1 MDTWTAWDCT
11 TVLLFLKQGFSQ
23 KNTISRSLGYIPLR
37 RSALAVSYALMPLMT
52 RVLALHTFQASSPL
66 ELAATTNSSDPIPIS
81 VYHPPHTYGLFLF
94 GFRPCWSNRWRAKR
108 RKRKEKKTTKDGRWD
123 KRSERARA
131 SVLRFICFCKSIH
144 VFSMAIPLAS
154 DHQLDDNG
162 GMAHGDLGK
171 ERLLNWTH

>member
-81 VYHPPHTYGLFLF
+81 VYHPPHVRSFSIRLQTLLIEQME
-94 GFRPCWSNRWRAKR
+94 SQAKEK
-108 RKRKEKKTTKDGRWD
+108 KRKENDKGRTLRQE
-123 KRSERARA
+123 KRA
-131 SVLRFICFCKSIH
+131 S
-144 VFSMAIPLAS
+144 
-154 DHQLDDNG
+154 
-162 GMAHGDLGK
+162 
-171 ERLLNWTH
+171 